1 MNEDIEKEEISEHPR
16 HPRRRRERLLRSKRI
31 GKSMKLH
38 GRKILRPSNS
48 MIYIFLYIYIYI
60 LSNGSAEGGKET
72 GEGGSTR

>member
-48 MIYIFLYIYIYI
+48 MIYIFLYIYI
-60 LSNGSAEGGKET
+60 LSNGSEEGGKEK